1 MKQIPIKDNKIIVRI
16 RDGKLFFNTENPM
29 PFEDLLSAFCTCMLN
44 SMITITAQYP
54 EEQQEE
60 CKGALY
66 DAFNCMV
73 SGVLEK
79 FAPEYELR
87 PGLTAAAILK
97 AENEIIMSGGLKD
110 VAPHS

>member
-1 MKQIPIKDNKIIVRI
+1 MTNVPFKDNRIIIRIKDGQI
-16 RDGKLFFNTENPM
+16 RCSTEELM
-29 PFEDLLSAFCTCMLN
+29 PFEDLLSAFCTVMLG
-44 SMITITAQYP
+44 SMKDIVNNQPADRKEEATA
-54 EEQQEE
+54 
-60 CKGALY
+60 ALY

-79 FAPEYELR
+79 FAPDYELR